1 MENSVRN
8 GGDSIKTYM
17 KLMLDLKTFTFPV
30 SVLISLLST
39 VWAHGLFCEL
49 IHYSHYFDA

>member
-30 SVLISLLST
+30 SVLISLLSK